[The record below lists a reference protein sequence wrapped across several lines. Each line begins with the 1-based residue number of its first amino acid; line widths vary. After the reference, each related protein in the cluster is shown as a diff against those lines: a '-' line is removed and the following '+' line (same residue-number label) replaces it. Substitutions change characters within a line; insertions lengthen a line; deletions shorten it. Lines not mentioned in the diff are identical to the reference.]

1 MIIIREQL
9 SNILINTHKLNRRSM
24 NCFIYLLIH
33 RCWSNLGSRCSLWQ
47 RYPLPETGSPKW
59 WWVCPYRW
67 QKQPKV
73 WRKYAGCCPN
83 ETPGV
88 KRHGV
93 AVISLTSPP
102 FSRSPL
108 SGFGGAFLQQR
119 SSFASRKREPPA
131 PERLRWEAQIR
142 HISNAR
148 CLKRSKTVGH
158 SVPGPWKN
166 LCRLLNPLNSSS
178 SRRSIGYSCG

>member
-1 MIIIREQL
+1 MFLKIVMREHM
-9 SNILINTHKLNRRSM
+9 SNILINTHKPNSIS
-24 NCFIYLLIH
+24 NDCVIYLLIH
-33 RCWSNLGSRCSLWQ
+33 QCWSNLGSQCSLWQ

-59 WWVCPYRW
+59 WWVYPYRW
-67 QKQPKV
+67 QKQPKM
-73 WRKYAGCCPN
+73 WRKYAGRCPN

-119 SSFASRKREPPA
+119 SSFASRKREPSA
-131 PERLRWEAQIR
+131 TERFSFVTFQTPVA
-142 HISNAR
+142 SNKVRQWVSR
-148 CLKRSKTVGH
+148 CQGHEKTCVV
-158 SVPGPWKN
+158 S
-166 LCRLLNPLNSSS
+166 
-178 SRRSIGYSCG
+178 

>member
-1 MIIIREQL
+1 MLLKIIIREQL
-9 SNILINTHKLNRRSM
+9 SNIPLNTHKLNSRSI

-33 RCWSNLGSRCSLWQ
+33 RCWSNRGSRCSLWQ

-102 FSRSPL
+102 
-108 SGFGGAFLQQR
+108 LQQDSAVGVR
-119 SSFASRKREPPA
+119 RCIFCSNVAPSRHANGSLQLQKGSDGRHRFVTFQTPVASNEVRQWVTRCQGH
-131 PERLRWEAQIR
+131 ERTYVV
-142 HISNAR
+142 S
-148 CLKRSKTVGH
+148 
-158 SVPGPWKN
+158 
-166 LCRLLNPLNSSS
+166 
-178 SRRSIGYSCG
+178 